1 MTDPTAGLRIRTA
14 VRAVLLDPTER
25 VLLVRFDFPSGEVRW
40 ALPGGG
46 VEPGETFTEALHRE
60 LIEEVGLHHPDI
72 GPLVWIRTHVI
83 PLLALLLFVL
93 MLPAESDRFSVDGW
107 LARRERS

>member
-14 VRAVLLDPTER
+14 VRALLLDPPER

-46 VEPGETFTEALHRE
+46 VEPGETFDEALHRE
-60 LIEEVGLHHPDI
+60 LIEEVGLHDI
-72 GPLVWIRTHVI
+72 PTSARWCGSART
-83 PLLALLLFVL
+83 
-93 MLPAESDRFSVDGW
+93 SSR
-107 LARRERS
+107 